1 MALRA
6 SDRNCL
12 NCARSESD
20 DADLFCRKPVED
32 RDDIAYPE
40 TVVTIGVDFAQ
51 SFKCRDWI
59 SAEKEQGAAIAI

>member
-6 SDRNCL
+6 IDRNCL
-12 NCARSESD
+12 NCARSENN
-20 DADLFCRKPVED
+20 DADLLCRKPVED
-32 RDDIAYPE
+32 QNDIAYPE

-59 SAEKEQGAAIAI
+59 SAEKD

>member
-12 NCARSESD
+12 NCARSENTD
-20 DADLFCRKPVED
+20 VDLLCRKPVED

-40 TVVTIGVDFAQ
+40 AVVTLGVEFARG
-51 SFKCRDWI
+51 FKCRDWI
-59 SAEKEQGAAIAI
+59 SAEKE

>member
-12 NCARSESD
+12 NCARSENT
-20 DADLFCRKPVED
+20 DADLLCRKPVED

-40 TVVTIGVDFAQ
+40 AVVTLGVDFARG
-51 SFKCRDWI
+51 FKCRDCI
-59 SAEKEQGAAIAI
+59 SAEKE

>member
-12 NCARSESD
+12 NCARSENT
-20 DADLFCRKPVED
+20 DANLLCRKLVED

-40 TVVTIGVDFAQ
+40 AVVTFGVEFARG
-51 SFKCRDWI
+51 FKCRDWI
-59 SAEKEQGAAIAI
+59 SAEKE

>member
-12 NCARSESD
+12 NCARSENT
-20 DADLFCRKPVED
+20 DAGLLCRKPVED

-40 TVVTIGVDFAQ
+40 AVVTLGVDFARG
-51 SFKCRDWI
+51 FKCRDWI
-59 SAEKEQGAAIAI
+59 SAEKE

>member
-6 SDRNCL
+6 SVRNCL
-12 NCARSESD
+12 NCARSEGND
-20 DADLFCRKPVED
+20 EDLRCRKPVED

-59 SAEKEQGAAIAI
+59 SAEKD

>member
-12 NCARSESD
+12 NCARSENKNVE
-20 DADLFCRKPVED
+20 LLCCKPVED

-40 TVVTIGVDFAQ
+40 TVVAIDSDFAK

-59 SAEKEQGAAIAI
+59 STEKE

>member
-12 NCARSESD
+12 NCARSED
-20 DADLFCRKPVED
+20 NEAGLLCRKPVED

-40 TVVTIGVDFAQ
+40 AVVTLGVDFAPG
-51 SFKCRDWI
+51 FKCRDWV
-59 SAEKEQGAAIAI
+59 SAEKE